1 MSEWPIHGCTVRRS
15 TPAHKFFVA
24 KVAGGQRTRMQGRQP
39 RPYNNCVQI
48 DLSRPGKPTDNA
60 HVESFNGTL
69 RAECLDVHWFV
80 TLTEAKQIIGD
91 WRREYSESR
100 PHRSLGRTDSK

>member
-1 MSEWPIHGCTVRRS
+1 MADPRLHSSQINTSPQILRCESSGRS
-15 TPAHKFFVA
+15 ADPDARKA
-24 KVAGGQRTRMQGRQP
+24 A

-100 PHRSLGRTDSK
+100 PHGSLGRTDSK